1 MTRAVTQET
10 RRNMAYRKRS
20 ALVAGAVAGIR
31 FAVKSFEPSL
41 MPRSAIDQ
49 GLITGGSFLTGFLS
63 GTLITRTIGALPV
76 LRSSGSIRVVGF
88 AAAATRTVQGLRNRL
103 DSGEST
109 HSPATAWA
117 EAGGEIAGAAA
128 LAGLTKHKDVPLAT
142 VATSVAV
149 GLATASDAQ
158 AALTVRTDSP
168 DIKYVAT
175 AVGVAIGVNA
185 AVAALAGVV
194 VAGGLVP
201 RVFVKSTGLR
211 ALLSVVGS
219 LGTAAG
225 IATAARY
232 AGSRAIAGIEA
243 GNARTEIAFATTP
256 ALNSVSGSQYSLAP
270 YATLGLQGRRLV
282 SSVVSPEVISQ
293 VMGEQPKAEPVR
305 AYVGMETVGNDED
318 RVELAIQE
326 LRRAGGFERSTI
338 LAASPAGT
346 GYVNYIT
353 VEAAELMTLGD
364 IATVAIQYGGLPS
377 MLSVGR
383 VQQASDLYAT
393 LIERLR
399 YEIDQL
405 DREIR
410 LVAYGESLG
419 ALTSQN
425 GVEIASRGGKLAV
438 DAALW
443 VGTPLG
449 SSLFEELTGVQGLP
463 VYDRYEQY
471 EDDAEVGDR
480 PTVTFLNHDNDPV
493 TKFTPASAY
502 RMPGWLMVADR
513 GRGTNPNQ
521 RWLPGIAFWQDLIDT
536 KNAATVVP
544 GEFYSTGHDYRADLA
559 EFVRSAYGFD
569 DVTDDQMAQ
578 IEQRLRASEI
588 DRGEQISQGRIPTSK

>member
-1 MTRAVTQET
+1 
-10 RRNMAYRKRS
+10 MAYRKRS
-20 ALVAGAVAGIR
+20 ALVAGAITGIR
-31 FAVKSFEPSL
+31 YAVKSFEPSL

-63 GTLITRTIGALPV
+63 GTLITRTVGAIPLV
-76 LRSSGSIRVVGF
+76 RSSGFIRVVGF
-88 AAAATRTVQGLRNRL
+88 GAAATRTAQALRNRL
-103 DSGEST
+103 DAGEST

-117 EAGGEIAGAAA
+117 EAGGEVAGAAA
-128 LAGLTKHKDVPLAT
+128 LAGLTKHNDVPLAT
-142 VATSVAV
+142 VATTVAV

-158 AALTVRTDSP
+158 AALAGRTDSP
-168 DIKYVAT
+168 DIKYIAT
-175 AVGVAIGVNA
+175 ALGVAFGSTA
-185 AVAALAGVV
+185 AVAALAGVI

-201 RVFVKSTGLR
+201 RVFVKSTALRGLLGV
-211 ALLSVVGS
+211 AGS
-219 LGTAAG
+219 TATAVG
-225 IATAARY
+225 IAAAVRL
-232 AGSRAIAGIEA
+232 AGSRAIARIEA
-243 GNARTEIAFATTP
+243 GNAHTEIAFANEP
-256 ALNSVSGSQYSLAP
+256 NLNTVSGSQYSLAP

-282 SSVVSPEVISQ
+282 SSVTSPEVISE
-293 VMGEQPKAEPVR
+293 VMGERPTAEPVR
-305 AYVGMETVGNDED
+305 AYIGMETVESDED
-318 RVELAIQE
+318 PVELAIQE
-326 LRRAGGFERSTI
+326 LRRTGGFERSII

-353 VEAAELMTLGD
+353 IEAAELMTLGD

-377 MLSVGR
+377 MLSAGR
-383 VQQASDLYAT
+383 VKQASDLYAA
-393 LIERLR
+393 LIKRLR
-399 YEIDQL
+399 HEIDQL
-405 DREIR
+405 DRGIQ

-425 GVEIASRGGKLAV
+425 GVQMASRNGGLAV

-463 VYDRYEQY
+463 VYDRFEQY
-471 EDDAEVGDR
+471 EEDAAAGKR

-502 RMPGWLMVADR
+502 RMPDWLMAADR

-559 EFVRSAYGFD
+559 GFVRAAYGFN
-569 DVTDDQMAQ
+569 DVTSDQMAR
-578 IEQRLRASEI
+578 IEQRLRTSEI
-588 DRGEQISQGRIPTSK
+588 DRAERISQGHVPTSK

>member
-1 MTRAVTQET
+1 
-10 RRNMAYRKRS
+10 
-20 ALVAGAVAGIR
+20 
-31 FAVKSFEPSL
+31 
-41 MPRSAIDQ
+41 
-49 GLITGGSFLTGFLS
+49 
-63 GTLITRTIGALPV
+63 
-76 LRSSGSIRVVGF
+76 
-88 AAAATRTVQGLRNRL
+88 
-103 DSGEST
+103 
-109 HSPATAWA
+109 
-117 EAGGEIAGAAA
+117 
-128 LAGLTKHKDVPLAT
+128 
-142 VATSVAV
+142 
-149 GLATASDAQ
+149 
-158 AALTVRTDSP
+158 
-168 DIKYVAT
+168 DIKYDAT
-175 AVGVAIGVNA
+175 AVGVGIGAKA

-194 VAGGLVP
+194 AAGGLVP
-201 RVFVKSTGLR
+201 RVFVKSTVLR
-211 ALLSVVGS
+211 ALIGVAGSVA
-219 LGTAAG
+219 TAAG
-225 IATAARY
+225 IATAAKY
-232 AGSRAIAGIEA
+232 AGSTAIAKIEA
-243 GNARTEIAFATTP
+243 GNAQTEIAFATKP

-270 YATLGLQGRRLV
+270 YSTLGLQGRRLV
-282 SSVVSPEVISQ
+282 SSVTPPEVISE
-293 VMGEQPKAEPVR
+293 VMDEQPRAEPVR
-305 AYVGMETVGNDED
+305 AYVGMETVGSDEG

-326 LRRAGGFERSTI
+326 LRRTGGFERSTI

-383 VQQASDLYAT
+383 VRQASYLYAA
-393 LIERLR
+393 LIKRLR

-425 GVEIASRGGKLAV
+425 GVQMASGDGELAV

-449 SSLFEELTGVQGLP
+449 SALFEELTGVQGLQ

-471 EDDAEVGDR
+471 EEDAGAGNR

-493 TKFTPASAY
+493 TKFTLASAY

-559 EFVRSAYGFD
+559 EFVRAAYGFN
-569 DVTDDQMAQ
+569 DVTDAQ
-578 IEQRLRASEI
+578 VARIEQQLRASEVDRSERI
-588 DRGEQISQGRIPTSK
+588 DQGRVPTSK

>member
-1 MTRAVTQET
+1 
-10 RRNMAYRKRS
+10 MAYRKRS
-20 ALVAGAVAGIR
+20 ALVAGAVTGVR

-49 GLITGGSFLTGFLS
+49 GLIAGGSFLTGFLS
-63 GTLITRTIGALPV
+63 GTLTTRLIGAVPLV
-76 LRSSGSIRVVGF
+76 RSSGSIRVAGF
-88 AAAATRTVQGLRNRL
+88 AAAATRTAQGIRSRL
-103 DSGEST
+103 DTGAST
-109 HSPATAWA
+109 HSAATAWA

-158 AALTVRTDSP
+158 AALTHRTDSP
-168 DIKYVAT
+168 NITYVAT
-175 AVGVAIGVNA
+175 AVGVAIGANA
-185 AVAALAGVV
+185 AVAVLAGVV
-194 VAGGLVP
+194 AAGGFVP
-201 RVFVKSTGLR
+201 RVFVRSPALR
-211 ALLSVVGS
+211 ALLGVAGSVV
-219 LGTAAG
+219 TAAG
-225 IATAARY
+225 VATAAKF
-232 AGSRAIAGIEA
+232 AGSRAITGIEA

-270 YATLGLQGRRLV
+270 YSTLGLQGRRLV
-282 SSVVSPEVISQ
+282 SSVTPPEVISE
-293 VMGEQPKAEPVR
+293 VMGEQPRAEPVR
-305 AYVGMETVGNDED
+305 AYVGMETVESDED

-326 LRRAGGFERSTI
+326 LRRAGGFERSII

-353 VEAAELMTLGD
+353 VEAAELMMLGD

-377 MLSVGR
+377 MLSIGR
-383 VQQASDLYAT
+383 VQQASDLYAA
-393 LIERLR
+393 LIKRLR

-425 GVEIASRGGKLAV
+425 GVQMASRNGELAV

-449 SSLFEELTGVQGLP
+449 SSLFEELTGDQGFP

-471 EDDAEVGDR
+471 EEDAGAGNR

-544 GEFYSTGHDYRADLA
+544 GEFYSTGHDYRSDLA
-559 EFVRSAYGFD
+559 EFVRAAYGFD
-569 DVTDDQMAQ
+569 DVTDDQMAR
-578 IEQRLRASEI
+578 IEQRLRRSEI
-588 DRGEQISQGRIPTSK
+588 DRAEQIDQGRVPTSK

>member
-1 MTRAVTQET
+1 
-10 RRNMAYRKRS
+10 MAYRKRS
-20 ALVAGAVAGIR
+20 ALIAGAVTGIR

-63 GTLITRTIGALPV
+63 GTLITRTIGAIPLV
-76 LRSSGSIRVVGF
+76 RSSGSIRVAGF
-88 AAAATRTVQGLRNRL
+88 AAAATRTAQGLRNRL
-103 DSGEST
+103 DTGEST

-128 LAGLTKHKDVPLAT
+128 LAGLTKHKDVPLAGA
-142 VATSVAV
+142 ATTIAV

-158 AALTVRTDSP
+158 TALAGRTDSP

-175 AVGVAIGVNA
+175 AVGVAIGANA
-185 AVAALAGVV
+185 AVAALAGIV

-201 RVFVKSTGLR
+201 RVFVRSATLRGLLGI
-211 ALLSVVGS
+211 AGS
-219 LGTAAG
+219 AATAAG
-225 IATAARY
+225 IAAGARY
-232 AGSRAIAGIEA
+232 AGSKAIAGIEA
-243 GNARTEIAFATTP
+243 GNAKTEIAFATKP
-256 ALNSVSGSQYSLAP
+256 ASNSVSGSQYSLAP
-270 YATLGLQGRRLV
+270 YSTLGLQGRRLV
-282 SSVVSPEVISQ
+282 SSVTPPEVISE
-293 VMGEQPKAEPVR
+293 VMGEQPGAEPVR
-305 AYVGMETVGNDED
+305 AYIGMETVESDED
-318 RVELAIQE
+318 RVELAVQE
-326 LRRAGGFERSTI
+326 LRRTGGFERSII

-383 VQQASDLYAT
+383 VQQASELYAA
-393 LIERLR
+393 LIKRLR

-405 DREIR
+405 DRDIR

-425 GVEIASRGGKLAV
+425 GVQMASRDGELAV

-449 SSLFEELTGVQGLP
+449 SSLFEELTGAQGLP
-463 VYDRYEQY
+463 IYDRYEQY
-471 EDDAEVGDR
+471 AEDAESGNR

-502 RMPGWLMVADR
+502 RMPGWLMDSDR
-513 GRGTNPNQ
+513 GRGTNPSQ

-544 GEFYSTGHDYRADLA
+544 GEFYSTGHDYREDLA
-559 EFVRSAYGFD
+559 EFVRAAYGFN
-569 DVTDDQMAQ
+569 DVTVDQMTQ

-588 DRGEQISQGRIPTSK
+588 DRAERISQGHVPTAK